1 MWPKI
6 LGSVNERFFAGLLS
20 VKEAMVMCQ
29 TMTKDWSIRSNMSS
43 PTSLDIYM
51 VKRKSNSGPNKRQ
64 EVSNYTWPRTA
75 LLLRSEMIILRADN
89 MRPLFQEVTK
99 ASSKA
104 PIQKSRYQMKDVDV
118 VFLLIPCGLL

>member
-1 MWPKI
+1 MADAFRALLQIASSAWYTYMWPKI

-75 LLLRSEMIILRADN
+75 LLLRSEMKISMLS
-89 MRPLFQEVTK
+89 PLFHEVT
-99 ASSKA
+99 ST
-104 PIQKSRYQMKDVDV
+104 
-118 VFLLIPCGLL
+118 